1 MTTAIEARERP
12 ILFSGAMVRAIL
24 EGKKT
29 QTRRVVFTEQAR
41 RHDKAHRECWGA
53 DGYDVITASGE
64 GLCRREWRPDLIKSW
79 VVCPYG
85 QPGDRLWVRETWC
98 DTLIE
103 PADDTRV
110 ADRLDE
116 RGYTFTAYRADNWFE
131 CPAEDGCWRPAI
143 HMPRFRSRLLL
154 DVLNIRVER
163 LQEISEA
170 DAKTEGAPLGYYERE
185 TLDGLEAVPT
195 TYRAGFRT
203 LWDEINGARPGCSW
217 EHNPWVWVV
226 EFRRVTP

>member
-1 MTTAIEARERP
+1 MKELP
-12 ILFSGAMVRAIL
+12 ILFSGPMVRAIM
-24 EGKKT
+24 EDRKG
-29 QTRRVVFTEQAR
+29 QTRRVVRPRPPVFGGSWYQRPAGSWG
-41 RHDKAHRECWGA
+41 HDPKRPDHWHFRSPSGKENI
-53 DGYDVITASGE
+53 DVIPI
-64 GLCRREWRPDLIKSW
+64 R
-79 VVCPYG
+79 CPYG